1 MNRLTIVT
9 LLIVLTTI
17 NIASLVWIGYNVNPI
32 LSLVIII
39 GETWWVA
46 SIIRT
51 EPKQNNNDRGKI
63 QF

>member
-9 LLIVLTTI
+9 LLIVFITI
-17 NIASLVWIGYNVNPI
+17 NIGTLVWIGYNVNPI
-32 LSLVIII
+32 LTLILII
-39 GETWWVA
+39 GEVWAVA

-63 QF
+63 

>member
-17 NIASLVWIGYNVNPI
+17 NIATLVWIGYNVNPI
-32 LSLVIII
+32 LTLILVIV
-39 GETWWVA
+39 EVWVVA
-46 SIIRT
+46 SVIRT

-63 QF
+63 

>member
-32 LSLVIII
+32 LSLILII

-46 SIIRT
+46 SIIKT
-51 EPKQNNNDRGKI
+51 EPKQNNNNNK
-63 QF
+63 